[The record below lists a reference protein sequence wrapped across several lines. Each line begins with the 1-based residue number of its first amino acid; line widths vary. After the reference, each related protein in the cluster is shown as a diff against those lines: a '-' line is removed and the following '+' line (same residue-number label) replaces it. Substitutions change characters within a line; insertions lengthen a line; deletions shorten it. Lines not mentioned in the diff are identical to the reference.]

1 MASFMDR
8 LKTSIN
14 ILSGRTTLEMWD
26 PNDQSNRTTSFMP
39 ASGSHRYMSD
49 TTKAVLAPMI
59 ARIAIDAANLPMRH
73 VIVDEFRQFKELKQ
87 SELNDRLSIRANL
100 DQSGTAFLQDAFM
113 TMLYTGA
120 CVLVPVEISSDPTNG
135 GFDILSMRV
144 GSVLQWYTKTVDV
157 YIYNELTGDYIT
169 KNLPKEFVAIAYNPM
184 YAVMNEQNSTLSR
197 LINRLNLLDSADG
210 RLFSPQLDLILQLP
224 YALKSSRS
232 QAEAERRLDALYT
245 QLEDRK
251 YGIAYIDASEKVT
264 QLNRP
269 VTNELFKTVQQL
281 TESLHS
287 QLGLTPEI
295 FAGNASQEEVIQYNN
310 RTILPLVSALAD
322 AMVGSFFTRTAIRQ
336 GHYVMAFPN
345 LFKMAPLS
353 QIAES
358 ADLLTRNEI
367 ITSNEVRAA
376 IGLKPSKDPEAD
388 ELRNKNLNKPVEQES
403 AKPPVETP
411 SDDSEAETNE
421 KE

>member
-8 LKTSIN
+8 LKTSYN
-14 ILSGRTTLEMWD
+14 ILSGRTELVEFD
-26 PNDQSNRTTSFMP
+26 PAVTRTSMMP
-39 ASGSHRYMSD
+39 SLGARRITSD
-49 TTKAVLAPMI
+49 TAKATLAPMI

-73 VIVDEFRQFKELKQ
+73 VLLDEDRQFKEIVS
-87 SELNDRLSIRANL
+87 SELNDRLMIRANI
-100 DQSGTAFLQDAFM
+100 DQSGVAMLQDAFM

-120 CVLVPVEISSDPTNG
+120 CALVPIEISSDSLYTAT
-135 GFDILSMRV
+135 DILSMRV
-144 GSVLQWYTKTVDV
+144 GTITSWYNKTVDV
-157 YIYNELTGDYIT
+157 YIYNELTGDYTT
-169 KNLPKEFVAIAYNPM
+169 KKLPKEFVAIAYNPM
-184 YAVMNEQNSTLSR
+184 YSVMNEQNSTLSR
-197 LINRLNLLDSADG
+197 LIDRLNLLDAADG
-210 RLFSPQLDLILQLP
+210 KLFSPQLDLILQLP
-224 YALKSSRS
+224 YTLKSTRAK
-232 QAEAERRLDALYT
+232 AEAERRLDALYA

-251 YGIAYIDASEKVT
+251 YGIAYVDASEKVT

-269 VTNELFKTVQQL
+269 VTNELFKTVQEL
-281 TESLHS
+281 TASLHA

-295 FAGNASQEEVIQYNN
+295 FAGTASQEETIAYNN
-310 RTILPLVSALAD
+310 RTILPLVTALTD

-336 GHYVMAFPN
+336 GHSVMSFPN

-367 ITSNEVRAA
+367 ISSNEVRRFM
-376 IGLKPSKDPEAD
+376 GLRPSKDPEAD

-403 AKPPVETP
+403 SKPPETLP
-411 SDDSEAETNE
+411 EDDEAGDEQ